1 MEEIHLNN
9 IRLVNKK
16 LLTSTKLPKINFE
29 EIVNN
34 KSNNIEQGKELNGLR
49 ENGKKRY
56 KLKANKNFEI
66 KVAFP

>member
-1 MEEIHLNN
+1 
-9 IRLVNKK
+9 
-16 LLTSTKLPKINFE
+16 LPKINFE